1 MIAIASF
8 PRAPRIR
15 APRIRRARR
24 SPEERAALATVKNIS
39 TEVIGYKTKGKKDQT
54 QYPQI
59 LVKYDN
65 GKGQSFSGVWDSR
78 RPLLSANTKLKKLP
92 GRAKA
97 YRAIGL
103 AIAPWRY
110 GSRGN
115 VCDWAGHCVIAC
127 NGLFAGMNN
136 TPSTRVALIGR
147 NILYWDFR
155 ALFLAKLRA
164 ELLAFVKLCKRTGR
178 IPAVRLNVSSDI
190 VWERAFPDILAIVT
204 ENGGVAYDY
213 TKAPIDKRA
222 TLPPGYY
229 LSHSF
234 SEKTT
239 FSEVCKVIDSGRNL
253 IVAFDSAYDPPKGL
267 FGALPSAVTFRCRE
281 TGAERTI
288 PVFNADRHD
297 IRIPA
302 LDGRGRIGGLH
313 GKSGKERVERATD
326 SGFFVA
332 AGEDGK
338 KLSRRLT
345 TFGAPVVRVC

>member
-1 MIAIASF
+1 MISIASF
-8 PRAPRIR
+8 PAVSR
-15 APRIRRARR
+15 APRIRRDRR
-24 SPEERAALATVKNIS
+24 SPEERAALATVKNIT
-39 TEVIGYKTKGKKDQT
+39 TEIVGYKTRGKSDPT

-65 GKGQSFSGVWDSR
+65 GQGQTFSGVWDSR

-92 GRAKA
+92 GRASV

-103 AIAPWRY
+103 ALAPWRY
-110 GSRGN
+110 GARGN
-115 VCDWAGHCVIAC
+115 VCEWAGNCIVAC

-147 NILYWDFR
+147 NILFWDFR

-164 ELLAFVKLCKRTGR
+164 ELTAFVKLCKRTGR

-190 VWERAFPDILAIVT
+190 VWERAFPDILSIVT
-204 ENGGVAYDY
+204 ESGGFAYDY
-213 TKAPIDKRA
+213 TKAPFDKRA
-222 TLPPGYY
+222 TLPKGYF

-239 FSEVCKVIDSGRNL
+239 FAEVCRVLDSGRNL
-253 IVAFDSAYDPPKGL
+253 IVAFDIGYDPPKGL

-281 TGAERTI
+281 TGAERTVK
-288 PVFNADRHD
+288 VFNADRHD

-302 LDGRGRIGGLH
+302 MDGIGRIGGLH
-313 GKSGKERVERATD
+313 GKSGKERVNRATD

-332 AGEDGK
+332 AGDDGQK
-338 KLSRRLT
+338 MSKRIT
-345 TFGAPVVRVC
+345 TFGRPVVRVC

>member
-8 PRAPRIR
+8 PLAPRIR

-39 TEVIGYKTKGKKDQT
+39 TEVIGYKTKGKKDQA

-110 GSRGN
+110 GARGN
-115 VCDWAGHCVIAC
+115 VCDWAGHCIVAC

-204 ENGGVAYDY
+204 GNGGVAYDY